1 MATVCFVFQRLRYA
15 RLNVTRL
22 LAVLYGSYWL
32 LGCTSAKELVYF
44 QKDSFATG
52 PQAIA
57 EQTPLTIRTGDVL
70 SIQVSSL
77 NQEASDF
84 FNPYANS
91 ATTDKVAYQFTGT
104 NPLPP
109 AVGYLVD
116 PEGTIEMPLVGKIE
130 IKGLTVTQAATVIR
144 DRLKKYLREPTVSIR
159 NQSFRISVLGEVTR
173 PSLFTIPDDHITL
186 LEALSLA
193 GDITIYG
200 RRDNVLLI
208 REVNG
213 QRNFVRIDMTRRDLF
228 RSPYFYLRPN
238 DTIYVE
244 PGKARIT
251 SADRLYLL
259 IPALAS
265 TLSLIAIIIR
275 R

>member
-1 MATVCFVFQRLRYA
+1 MINYTLFQQLIKTG
-15 RLNVTRL
+15 LVVTKYIG
-22 LAVLYGSYWL
+22 VLYGTYL
-32 LGCTSAKELVYF
+32 LSGCTSAKEFVYF
-44 QKDSFATG
+44 QKDSFGNG

-57 EQTPLTIRTGDVL
+57 EQLPLTIRTGDVL

-77 NQEASDF
+77 NPEAADF
-84 FNPYANS
+84 FNPYTNASTN
-91 ATTDKVAYQFTGT
+91 DKVAHQFTGT

-116 PEGTIEMPLVGKIE
+116 PDGTIEMPLVGKIE
-130 IKGLTVTQAATVIR
+130 IKGLTVSQAATVIR

-159 NQSFRISVLGEVTR
+159 NQSFRISVLGEVAR

-208 REVNG
+208 RELNG

-251 SADRLYLL
+251 SVDRLYLL